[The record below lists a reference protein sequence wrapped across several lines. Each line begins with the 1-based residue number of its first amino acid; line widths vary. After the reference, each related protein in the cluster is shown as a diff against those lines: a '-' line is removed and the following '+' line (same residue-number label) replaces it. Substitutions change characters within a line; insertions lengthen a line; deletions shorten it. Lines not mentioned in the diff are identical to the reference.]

1 MKRANDTN
9 NRMVRQSSMNNH
21 KAIKTAIDKE
31 LVCKTVEEQEMK
43 RSELVAEIKD
53 FEFTD
58 IYTCQ
63 EKICKIEDAKKPT

>member
-1 MKRANDTN
+1 M
-9 NRMVRQSSMNNH
+9 Q
-21 KAIKTAIDKE
+21 KTVSPII
-31 LVCKTVEEQEMK
+31 LTGGVVCKTVEEQEMK

-63 EKICKIEDAKKPT
+63 EKICKIEDEK